1 MKMLGLREIN
11 DVIAAVSTP
20 AGSGGISIVRMSGAD
35 SVKIADRVFR
45 GKTPLSSKNT
55 HTISYGQIVDPETDK
70 TIDEA
75 LVSVM
80 LAPHTYTTENIVE
93 INCHGG
99 MLVTGEILLLLCR
112 MGARL
117 AEPGEFTKRAFL
129 NGRIDLSQAEAV
141 IDIINSKTELQRMSG
156 VERLSGGL
164 KNKIKEIRESLLDL
178 IALIE
183 AQIDYPDEM
192 ADENVEDTLYENMD
206 EISQKLKYYVD
217 RADRGK
223 IIRDGIKAV
232 ILGRPNVGKSSLM
245 NRLLDEERAIV
256 TDIPGTTRD
265 TLEEFINVD
274 GIPVKL
280 IDTAGVRSTED
291 EVEKIG
297 VEKSLTNMENADL
310 VLLILDLSDKI
321 TAEDEELLRL
331 IHEKEKKY
339 LIILNKTDI
348 EGEFDQKTVE
358 KYCDSGN
365 IIKISAKND
374 ENFDLLFDKIKEM
387 FITGEITK
395 NDEILSG
402 GSRHKEA
409 LARAL
414 MYVENGKNALQA
426 GLPTDMAFID
436 LRDAL
441 DALGEITGDKA
452 DDEVI
457 NRIFENFCVGK

>member
-1 MKMLGLREIN
+1 MLGLREIN

-45 GKTPLSSKNT
+45 GKTPLSSKKT
-55 HTISYGQIVDPETDK
+55 HTISYGQIVDPETNK

-183 AQIDYPDEM
+183 AQIDYSDEM

-280 IDTAGVRSTED
+280 IDTAGV
-291 EVEKIG
+291 
-297 VEKSLTNMENADL
+297 
-310 VLLILDLSDKI
+310 
-321 TAEDEELLRL
+321 
-331 IHEKEKKY
+331 
-339 LIILNKTDI
+339 
-348 EGEFDQKTVE
+348 
-358 KYCDSGN
+358 
-365 IIKISAKND
+365 
-374 ENFDLLFDKIKEM
+374 
-387 FITGEITK
+387 
-395 NDEILSG
+395 
-402 GSRHKEA
+402 
-409 LARAL
+409 
-414 MYVENGKNALQA
+414 
-426 GLPTDMAFID
+426 
-436 LRDAL
+436 
-441 DALGEITGDKA
+441 
-452 DDEVI
+452 
-457 NRIFENFCVGK
+457 